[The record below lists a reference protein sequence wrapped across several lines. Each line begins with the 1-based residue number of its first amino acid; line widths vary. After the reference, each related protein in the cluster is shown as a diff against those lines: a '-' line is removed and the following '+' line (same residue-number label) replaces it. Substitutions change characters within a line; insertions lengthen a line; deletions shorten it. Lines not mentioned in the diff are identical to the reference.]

1 VISESRLK
9 ALEVAYSDLDGLR
22 DMGIDEFA
30 DDVLGLVWEMRG
42 LMHELTFLTNKIAE
56 LEALLAMARRS
67 P

>member
-1 VISESRLK
+1 MISESRLK